1 MADLWIHGM
10 PFEITCALQGRE
22 IGEFPEKRLNSR
34 IHVGLLN
41 RLSGGQVPRLVLCT
55 PTRFVGSIKKEPSPP
70 IAFQPLAFRSP
81 HYRRGFH
88 LLFSRTGAMN
98 VTTAN
103 SLRHRRTQ

>member
-41 RLSGGQVPRLVLCT
+41 RLSGGQVPRLVLSVYKKGAK
-55 PTRFVGSIKKEPSPP
+55 PSDRLPAASIPFSASSAR
-70 IAFQPLAFRSP
+70 IPLAVFTNRSDECDDCKQ
-81 HYRRGFH
+81 
-88 LLFSRTGAMN
+88 LA
-98 VTTAN
+98 A
-103 SLRHRRTQ
+103 